1 MTKVTMDLTQLNDLL
16 DQHGP
21 DISAWPD
28 ELRRDAESLL
38 EASAEAQD
46 ALADAQTLAN
56 LLNAMPKAPAPAHL
70 ADRIVMRAGEMEDAW
85 QRLID
90 WLGARL
96 WRPVLA
102 AGLPLAAGFALGM
115 VQLPAP
121 EEDAYLAA
129 DVGLM
134 AFSSAYEELSD
145 EN

>member
-1 MTKVTMDLTQLNDLL
+1 MTKVTMDLNKFNNLL

-21 DISAWPD
+21 IFEAWPA

-38 EASAEAQD
+38 ETSADARD

-56 LLNAMPKAPAPAHL
+56 LLNAMPEAPAPSYL
-70 ADRIVMRAGEMEDAW
+70 AGSIVARAAEMEDPW
-85 QRLID
+85 QRLIE
-90 WLGARL
+90 WLSGRV

-102 AGLPLAAGFALGM
+102 AGLPLAFGFAVGM
-115 VQLPAP
+115 AQLPAT

-134 AFSSAYEELSD
+134 AFSPAYGELGD